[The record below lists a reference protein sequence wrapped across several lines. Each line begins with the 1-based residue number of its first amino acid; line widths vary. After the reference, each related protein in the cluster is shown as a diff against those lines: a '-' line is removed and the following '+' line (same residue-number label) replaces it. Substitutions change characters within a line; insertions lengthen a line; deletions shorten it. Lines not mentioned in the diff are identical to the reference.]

1 MAGAKNTNAALFGCN
16 TYAYMMTHDAE
27 ACLAQVADLGFVE
40 FEFMVHPGHLWPAEM
55 TAGKRAALRR
65 ALDQRGLQ
73 LTTINL
79 PNIDINIASTTPEMR
94 AYTFDLL
101 EATVRLAGD
110 LGASGV
116 VMSPGKA
123 SPLLPA
129 APDVL
134 RGYFFA
140 ALDRLA
146 PVAKSAGT
154 ALWIENVTVSYLPR
168 IDGIMEALK
177 AYGDDDIRIV
187 YDIANAY
194 FVSEDFA
201 EGLKTCRERLALV
214 HLSDTTRDVYRHDPV
229 GAGSVPFAEVPAA
242 MVAVGYRARPTLEII
257 SRDADRDI
265 VASAD
270 RLAALGFRTAA

>member
-1 MAGAKNTNAALFGCN
+1 LARADNANAAMFGCN
-16 TYAYMMTHDAE
+16 TYAYMLSHSAE
-27 ACLAQVADLGFVE
+27 ACLAQLADLGFVE
-40 FEFMVHPGHLWPAEM
+40 FEFMVHPGHLWPAEL
-55 TAGKRAALRR
+55 TTEKRRALRR
-65 ALDQRGLQ
+65 MFEEHEFELATL
-73 LTTINL
+73 NL

-94 AYTFDLL
+94 AYTLDLL
-101 EATVRLAGD
+101 EETVRLAGE
-110 LGASGV
+110 LGARGV

-129 APDVL
+129 EPEVL

-146 PVAKSAGT
+146 PVAKSCGT
-154 ALWIENVTVSYLPR
+154 ALWIENVTVSFLPR
-168 IDGIMEALK
+168 IDGIMEAL
-177 AYGDDDIRIV
+177 ASYGNDDIRIV

-194 FVSEDFA
+194 FIGEDFA

-229 GAGSVPFAEVPAA
+229 GAGTVPFAQVPPALA
-242 MVAVGYRARPTLEII
+242 AVGYRARPTLEII

-265 VASAD
+265 LASAD
-270 RLAALGFRTAA
+270 RLAALGFGNAK